1 MGKEMLS
8 ERQYEPMQDIGR
20 ALQKI
25 KEFRRPVLEK
35 RLPTPLFRRSL
46 SDVRRILIINSSSR
60 SGSSL
65 LYALL
70 RKLDG
75 VYAISGEAAPFYKL
89 NTALAICNL
98 FQSDKIP
105 STLLDAA
112 VDVEGLSRDFF
123 TDLHHAR
130 AGILTGEIDP
140 DELADDLLLRLPLQW
155 TDVDFDP
162 ATLRR
167 RIITAL
173 ERYAGQNAVF
183 KADEFYLVLLEEIRK
198 TYPEVNPFY
207 YDINPGKVAR
217 HFPLVEVPSGPPNS
231 RFNIE
236 EPPFILLS
244 PGHKATPADLEVN
257 TLLLK
262 STVDCYRMNLVEKL
276 FPDAD
281 IRIIHLTRNP
291 AASTN
296 GICDGWLHWGFFSH
310 NLKPYF
316 DGCSDLKGLRIRGYS
331 DLRPFGRYWWNFDLP
346 EGWQEVIEKDLVEV
360 SAFQWY
366 SANREIVRY
375 LSRGNGKHLAV
386 RYENIIRDPGS
397 RNREFESILAFM
409 DMSLDRIP
417 QLELDDLP
425 VVQATHLPQPYRWKK
440 RTDILARLLG
450 DPGIVEMADRLGYKK
465 DNIEE
470 WL

>member
-1 MGKEMLS
+1 
-8 ERQYEPMQDIGR
+8 MQDISQAVR
-20 ALQKI
+20 KI
-25 KEFRRPVLEK
+25 KQFREPVLKK
-35 RLPTPLFRRSL
+35 RLSTPIFMSPLK
-46 SDVRRILIINSSSR
+46 DVRRILIINSSSR

-75 VYAISGEAAPFYKL
+75 VYALSGEAAPFYKL
-89 NTALAICNL
+89 NTALEICNL
-98 FQSDKIP
+98 FQSDRI
-105 STLLDAA
+105 SSSLLDTA
-112 VDVEGLSRDFF
+112 VDGEGLTRDFF

-130 AGILTGEIDP
+130 SGILTREIDL
-140 DELADDLLLRLPLQW
+140 DEFADDLLLRLPLQW
-155 TDVDFDP
+155 TDPDFDP
-162 ATLRR
+162 VILRMC
-167 RIITAL
+167 INTAL
-173 ERYAGQNAVF
+173 ERYAEQNAVF
-183 KADEFYLVLLEEIRK
+183 EADEFYLVLLEEIRK
-198 TYPEVNPFY
+198 AYPGVNPFY

-217 HFPLVEVPSGPPNS
+217 HFPLLEVPSGPPNS

-244 PGHKATPADLEVN
+244 PGRKATPADLEVN

-262 STVDCYRMNLVEKL
+262 STVDCYRMNLIEKL
-276 FPDAD
+276 FPEAD

-291 AASTN
+291 ASSTN
-296 GICDGWLHWGFFSH
+296 GICDGWLHRGFFSH

-316 DGCSDLKGLRIRGYS
+316 DGCSDLEGLRIRGYS
-331 DLRPFGRYWWNFDLP
+331 DLYSFGRYWWNFDLP

-366 SANREIVRY
+366 SANREIVQY
-375 LSRGNGKHLAV
+375 LSRGNRKHLAV

-397 RNREFESILAFM
+397 RTREFEAMLAFM
-409 DMSLDRIP
+409 DMPLDRLP

-425 VVQATHLPQPYRWKK
+425 VVQATHQPQPYRWKK
-440 RTDILARLLG
+440 RPEILARLLG
-450 DPGIVEMADRLGYKK
+450 DPGIVGMADRLGYTK